1 MAPALRVDRD
11 ANRSAIAWGKRG
23 ELAFKVVD
31 ERQSASLPKDRIA
44 AKISSPP
51 LSDPHPLGLGLLLFF
66 PRKLEDARVGLIG
79 HFGKHQQVVAPE
91 ALRRLPFTSGVF
103 VEPREGD
110 VVPRLLFGSIRPY
123 QGAS

>member
-44 AKISSPP
+44 AKISS
-51 LSDPHPLGLGLLLFF
+51 LLLFF